1 VCAKNHPD
9 RLSRL
14 ATIHQRYR
22 QTDRRTD
29 FLWHRPRPNG
39 RPKTLKINTISDALC
54 LLKITQLT
62 PRNEHTVAAPS
73 EQHLTF
79 KCAECKNTVSLNFD
93 FSSTSQ
99 IFTFNILAY
108 SVTLFSF
115 TRGRHAHKF
124 EIFTIT
130 VTTLHLQLISIFN
143 HWPKTILSFT
153 RGRHLCNFHSPGG
166 ATFSTV
172 IRQGAPLKFR
182 FSAFLKCPHPKAPTL
197 ISDPASLT
205 NIPYT

>member
-1 VCAKNHPD
+1 M
-9 RLSRL
+9 
-14 ATIHQRYR
+14 
-22 QTDRRTD
+22 
-29 FLWHRPRPNG
+29 
-39 RPKTLKINTISDALC
+39 
-54 LLKITQLT
+54 
-62 PRNEHTVAAPS
+62 AAPG
-73 EQHLTF
+73 EQHL
-79 KCAECKNTVSLNFD
+79 KVLNAKTVSLNFA

-99 IFTFNILAY
+99 ILTFNISTY
-108 SVTLFSF
+108 SVTVFSF
-115 TRGRHAHKF
+115 TRGRHSHKF

-205 NIPYT
+205 NIPYTSHQLQVKKHIIEQFRSKISTVRGGRVKVHREDYRMCTATILWRTIRTCLTCH

>member
-1 VCAKNHPD
+1 MQKHSFLEFCFFFY
-9 RLSRL
+9 LSNFHL
-14 ATIHQRYR
+14 QH
-22 QTDRRTD
+22 
-29 FLWHRPRPNG
+29 FGLFS
-39 RPKTLKINTISDALC
+39 NT
-54 LLKITQLT
+54 
-62 PRNEHTVAAPS
+62 
-73 EQHLTF
+73 
-79 KCAECKNTVSLNFD
+79 
-93 FSSTSQ
+93 
-99 IFTFNILAY
+99 
-108 SVTLFSF
+108 FSF
-115 TRGRHAHKF
+115 TRGCHAHKF

-153 RGRHLCNFHSPGG
+153 RGRHLCNFNSPGG